1 MESRVD
7 CGRKGKPRGELE
19 LLRGRGV
26 GGDYPEREGGRG
38 PNRQGSVSSL
48 NRLSKC

>member
-26 GGDYPEREGGRG
+26 GGITRRGREGGAQIDKAQSA
-38 PNRQGSVSSL
+38 P
-48 NRLSKC
+48 